1 MRTLVP
7 AVALALAG
15 CATDYQLQLMPHDS
29 GKIYYGIA
37 HDAGNHGE
45 GPISI
50 TIDNKVFNGS
60 WVQSTYDYSTA
71 YVSGG
76 WGWGAWGRHGAVGA
90 GMVTMDNPAGA
101 MSKALLTAADGSGLR
116 CDLRVS
122 GGRGDGM
129 CRDDQ
134 NRTYDVQ
141 IRPAP
146 APAG

>member
-1 MRTLVP
+1 MRTLIL
-7 AVALALAG
+7 AAALLVAG

-29 GKIYYGIA
+29 GKIYYGAA
-37 HDAGNHGE
+37 HDPGSHGE
-45 GPISI
+45 GPITI
-50 TIDNKVFNGS
+50 TIENKTFTGT
-60 WVQSTYDYSTA
+60 WVQSTYDYSNA

-76 WGWGAWGRHGAVGA
+76 VGWGGHHGAIG
-90 GMVTMDNPAGA
+90 GGFISMDNPQGA

>member
-1 MRTLVP
+1 MRIVTL
-7 AVALALAG
+7 AAALIVAG
-15 CATDYQLQLMPHDS
+15 CAADYQLQLMPHDS
-29 GKIYYGIA
+29 GRIYYGMA
-37 HDAGNHGE
+37 HDPGNRGE

-50 TIDNKVFNGS
+50 TIEGKTYNGT
-60 WVQSTYDYSTA
+60 WVQATYDYSNA

-76 WGWGAWGRHGAVGA
+76 VGWWGHHGAVGA
-90 GMVTMDNPAGA
+90 GYISMDNPNGA
-101 MSKALLTAADGSGLR
+101 MSKALLTAPDGSGLR

-146 APAG
+146 TPSPQ